1 MKLIVE
7 WLNPDKAPDPET
19 GSIADA
25 SSFEGDKAEFLT
37 ESSGALVVFEAPG
50 KPWAAF
56 GPGVWSRIYRG

>member
-7 WLNPDKAPDPET
+7 WLNPDKVPNEET

-25 SSFEGDKAEFLT
+25 SSFEAPTAEFIT
-37 ESSGALVVFEAPG
+37 EPSGALVVFEAPN

-56 GPGVWSRIYRG
+56 GPGVWSRVYRG